1 MNRAGFVGFE
11 YQPVFAA
18 VKPIKVVRYL
28 DAILQLQLMTLHIKG
43 IFFFCQCHTYVIT
56 QYLSLP
62 VRLVQVLT
70 TLHPL
75 TPGQSNHLLHRGVDT
90 THWTLANTTFL
101 PDCLMLASH
110 SDTRAVYPV
119 HAFLSGRS
127 RPYFLSLQPTAMKPY
142 RKGLTEAERCPQV
155 LTIHQPS
162 DESPNDCRP

>member
-1 MNRAGFVGFE
+1 MFVKRADLLALAAEMWSGSTHFWHRSYTALLFA
-11 YQPVFAA
+11 PV
-18 VKPIKVVRYL
+18 
-28 DAILQLQLMTLHIKG
+28 HI
-43 IFFFCQCHTYVIT
+43 T
-56 QYLSLP
+56 P
-62 VRLVQVLT
+62 P

-90 THWTLANTTFL
+90 THWTLANTMFL

-110 SDTRAVYPV
+110 SDTRAVYFV

-142 RKGLTEAERCPQV
+142 RKGLTEVERCPQV